1 MTNIKYILTNILVIA
16 RREGWYADKYK
27 QGAYNDG
34 LKALAELDKPKPVA
48 KKATAKKG
56 K

>member
-1 MTNIKYILTNILVIA
+1 MKNILTNILVIA
-16 RREGWYADKYK
+16 RREGWYADKDK
-27 QGAYNDG
+27 QGAYSAG
-34 LKALAELDKPKPVA
+34 LEALSELNKPQPKPVA